1 MLPHNWRVKHARTH
15 NHAGSAAPGV
25 SIHARATASPR
36 HQQRW
41 SGLAGLWS
49 GVLTLTLLV
58 PASFAATTGSLTSQV
73 RTATPANSKVAG
85 PATSAMLKP
94 FRGSGTWLDVYDWSK
109 QFGGTAFKPA
119 DVEKVAAAGYQT
131 IYIQTTKA
139 GVPDLV
145 LEPARLKAI
154 INRAHQLGLSVVGWY
169 LPTHD
174 DEMRDYRKTIA
185 MLRLGVD
192 GIGLDLE
199 STKVKNIPKR
209 SAAAVRLM
217 HRLDAKLR
225 ASRIDM
231 GVAAITYTPYTLE
244 SSRRLWPNFPW
255 AALAPYTSVWMPMS
269 YWSQQIK
276 HNNGYSDAT
285 KFTNATIT
293 RMRELVGSGARIH
306 LIGGSGQSP
315 TQAAKMVAAVQSA
328 GGNVIGASLYDWR
341 TSASA
346 THPRMK
352 PLQGLR
358 NVPERAV
365 FDATAAADTV
375 AYRTASGA
383 ITVTRIAADG
393 TVSEEHSIAGASV
406 GAPTL
411 AVNNRTGSQRWFVA
425 VGTTTGAGF
434 AVRGPHNSTARLTS
448 VPGAPARCV
457 PTASS
462 WARSGYLLL
471 CRVGD
476 SVSFAQFSPSTKRWS
491 TWKNVPVPAG
501 ATSLS
506 AAPLGSDIALA
517 WLTSGGSVRMGL
529 WDPATPDELVA
540 RDVVDSGDSAM
551 TSTTALRLGADI
563 AAGSDTAT
571 KVVLSGRSA
580 AGAWRV
586 SVQRSSFFA
595 AKVTAPAAVDDG
607 LVGPVTDAYLSGGNR
622 VAVRTS
628 SGVVSYHP

>member
-1 MLPHNWRVKHARTH
+1 MLPLHRRAKHANTH
-15 NHAGSAAPGV
+15 EHAGSPTTGAGK
-25 SIHARATASPR
+25 HAHTSTALQA
-36 HQQRW
+36 QQRW
-41 SGLAGLWS
+41 SGLARMWS
-49 GVLTLTLLV
+49 VVLTLMLLGPTSV
-58 PASFAATTGSLTSQV
+58 EVATSAAPSQV
-73 RTATPANSKVAG
+73 RAAAPATSAVAG
-85 PATSAMLKP
+85 PATSGMLKP

-109 QFGGTAFKPA
+109 QFGGTAFKSA
-119 DVEKVAAAGYQT
+119 DVDKVAAAGYQT

-199 STKVKNIPKR
+199 STKVKNVPLR

-217 HRLDAKLR
+217 HRLDKKLR
-225 ASRIDM
+225 ASGIDI

-244 SSRRLWPNFPW
+244 SSRTLWPNFPW
-255 AALAPYTSVWMPMS
+255 AALSPYTSVWMPMS

-276 HNNGYSDAT
+276 RNNGYSDAT

-293 RMRELVGSGARIH
+293 RLRQLVGAGARIH

-341 TSASA
+341 TSAAA
-346 THPRMK
+346 THPRMQ
-352 PLQGLR
+352 PLKILR
-358 NVPERAV
+358 DATELATS
-365 FDATAAADTV
+365 DATASADTA

-383 ITVTRIAADG
+383 ITVTRVAPDG
-393 TVSEEHSIAGASV
+393 TVAQEQSIAGASI
-406 GAPTL
+406 GAPTI
-411 AVNNRTGSQRWFVA
+411 AVNNRTKAQRWFVA
-425 VGTTTGAGF
+425 VGTTTGAAF
-434 AVRGPHNSTARLTS
+434 ALHSATNATARLTA
-448 VPGAPARCV
+448 VPDAPARCI

-476 SVSFAQFSPSTKRWS
+476 SVTFALFSPTTKRWS
-491 TWKNVPVPAG
+491 TWQSVPIPAG
-501 ATSLS
+501 STSLT
-506 AAPLGSDIALA
+506 AAPLGSNIALA
-517 WLTSGGSVRMGL
+517 WLASNGSVRMGL
-529 WDPATPDELVA
+529 WDPETPDDLVV
-540 RDVVDSGDSAM
+540 RDVVDSGGTAL
-551 TSTTALRLGADI
+551 TSTTALRLTADI
-563 AAGSDTAT
+563 AAGADTAS
-571 KVVLSGRSA
+571 KVVLSWRSA

-586 SVQRSSFFA
+586 SAPRSTFFA
-595 AKVTAPAAVDDG
+595 ANITAPAAVADG

-628 SGVVSYHP
+628 AGVVSYRP